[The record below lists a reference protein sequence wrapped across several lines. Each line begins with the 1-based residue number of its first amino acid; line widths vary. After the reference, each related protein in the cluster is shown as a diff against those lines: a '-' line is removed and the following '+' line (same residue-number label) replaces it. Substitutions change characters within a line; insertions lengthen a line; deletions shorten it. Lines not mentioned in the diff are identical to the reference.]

1 MVVSG
6 NSPLTASRPVT
17 LFFSSLL
24 TSIAIDGI
32 PNLSCQ
38 SLRGRDKSKGTGK
51 EPRSNGSSLLVPSG
65 GVTKINLDQN
75 PSVQKSLPDLEQERI
90 LAGVVSPNKA
100 RYGFSIRSSPLLCV
114 P

>member
-17 LFFSSLL
+17 RFFSSLF
-24 TSIAIDGI
+24 TSIAMAGI
-32 PNLSCQ
+32 PNRSCQ

-51 EPRSNGSSLLVPSG
+51 LPRSNGLSVPGPSG

-90 LAGVVSPNKA
+90 LAGVVSPSKA
-100 RYGFSIRSSPLLCV
+100 RYGFSILSSPLL
-114 P
+114 

>member
-6 NSPLTASRPVT
+6 NSPRTQFKPVT

-24 TSIAIDGI
+24 TSIAMVGI
-32 PNLSCQ
+32 PSLSCQ
-38 SLRGRDKSKGTGK
+38 SLRGRERSKGTGK
-51 EPRSNGSSLLVPSG
+51 EPRSNGSSLPVPSG

-90 LAGVVSPNKA
+90 LAGVVSPKSA
-100 RYGFSIRSSPLLCV
+100 R
-114 P
+114 